1 MKKFKAGDHLVTN
14 IDPLGLTEH
23 HGLCV
28 GNDQVIHQRK
38 DGFVEQLSLSEFSGG
53 AKVRRKAIAYDR
65 DGAVERAK
73 SLLGYRPYHLLS
85 NNCEHFVN
93 WCIDETETS
102 NQVSNNLHLTAQV
115 TARAGLLGS
124 AAQRAAQGSLANIA
138 LASTAAKAV
147 GEYIGLPDAMN
158 KAIGTPGDLVA
169 KPLESVIQNGIKTI
183 EETTNHI
190 ETGNYLQAGKSLTI
204 GILGTTVDA
213 VIIKS
218 VEVISEGVVATVD
231 ICRMAWDRLHY

>member
-28 GNDQVIHQRK
+28 GNDQVIHQHK

-65 DGAVERAK
+65 DGAVKRAE
-73 SLLGYRPYHLLS
+73 SQLGCRPYDLLS

-102 NQVSNNLHLTAQV
+102 NQVSNNLHFTAQV

-124 AAQRAAQGSLANIA
+124 AAQGSLANIA

-147 GEYIGLPDAMN
+147 GEYIGLPDAVN
-158 KAIGTPGDLVA
+158 RAIGTPGDLVA
-169 KPLESVIQNGIKTI
+169 KPLETFINGTG
-183 EETTNHI
+183 ETLSTSSRHLRA
-190 ETGNYLQAGKSLTI
+190 GNYSEAATSLVKGSLETAVDCTI
-204 GILGTTVDA
+204 VKPLEVTGDGI
-213 VIIKS
+213 
-218 VEVISEGVVATVD
+218 VAIVD
-231 ICRMAWDRLHY
+231 IGKDIWLWLKY